1 MAAAE
6 AEYTR
11 VLDLREC
18 LRVEEV
24 AIEMQMD
31 MGQTFLEPRVY
42 HAFDEHLGEVRI
54 FIWRACQ
61 SLLYIQNECF
71 ARGLELDIE
80 SISKYRIANRPPNHP
95 FFMISRLLK
104 PGSWKIF
111 NDYHAF
117 SDDGMD
123 KASNANAN
131 AVNDTNMIP
140 NMPEDE
146 DEDKD
151 KDEDDDEDEDGDM
164 LEEDTISEEDDGN
177 DGDEGTKSCDAQSD
191 MSLPEPVDEQYYVP
205 AVDGFVQTGSHKP
218 PYLSEPIVVHPS
230 NFLPIHFSSDTGQS
244 HNLWEDISMI

>member
-1 MAAAE
+1 
-6 AEYTR
+6 
-11 VLDLREC
+11 
-18 LRVEEV
+18 
-24 AIEMQMD
+24 
-31 MGQTFLEPRVY
+31 
-42 HAFDEHLGEVRI
+42 
-54 FIWRACQ
+54 
-61 SLLYIQNECF
+61 
-71 ARGLELDIE
+71 
-80 SISKYRIANRPPNHP
+80 
-95 FFMISRLLK
+95 
-104 PGSWKIF
+104 
-111 NDYHAF
+111 
-117 SDDGMD
+117 MD

-205 AVDGFVQTGSHKP
+205 AVDGFVQPGSHKP